1 MITCEPRTTETGGRK
16 ASTRHIPP
24 RLALAVGMPATPAPR
39 GWQWA
44 PLTSLAKLESGHT
57 PSRRH
62 PEYWGGSIPWIG
74 IADAKSNNGKHIYDT
89 LEKTNELG
97 IDNSSARVLPENTV
111 CLSRTASVGYVVVM
125 GKSMATS
132 QDFVNWVCTKQ
143 LYHEFLKYLFIAEG
157 DGLLRF
163 ASGAVHQTIYFP
175 EAKAFHICYPP
186 LPEQRRIVRILDE
199 AFEAIATA
207 KANTEKNLQNA
218 RALFESHLNAVF
230 TQRGEGWTVKPLR
243 AWVDRISTGPFGSLL
258 HKSDYEHGGIPLVNP
273 INIEGDKIVPDE
285 RKAIGKNIARRLAR
299 YVLSE
304 NDIVIGRRGEI
315 GRCAVVAPDQAG
327 WLCGTG
333 CFTIRPSSATDPYF
347 LTHLLRSQPYR
358 SQLEG
363 VAGRATMPNISNG
376 DLEEL
381 IVALPSVSNQ
391 RRLVA
396 EIAALSAET
405 QRLESLYQKKLAA
418 LEALKKSLLHRAFTG
433 QLTASNEIVA
443 AAVPIPF
450 PTELSGISTTDLHAG
465 ILAMAHQL
473 HEKSGRLEH
482 FGHVKAEKIAHMIE
496 ARLGI
501 SLGRNPVKDAA
512 GPNDFRHLKGV
523 EHRAKMANYFDFRR
537 IDGAG
542 YRVQKLRGF
551 NRLIDKT
558 QTALGNRLEEVER
571 LLQWMLPMNVQQAEI
586 VATVYAAWNNLLLDG
601 KNPTDE
607 EIVLESRENWHPNKL
622 KIPRDKFFSAVKW
635 LREQGVVPTG
645 KGTRVS
651 ANAK

>member
-230 TQRGEGWTVKPLR
+230 TQRGKG
-243 AWVDRISTGPFGSLL
+243 WVDRSVGEIAKKSLGKML
-258 HKSDYEHGGIPLVNP
+258 DKAKNQGELRPYLRNLNVRWFEFDLSDLSEMRFLDSEAEKFTAVRGDVLICEGGYPGRAAIW
-273 INIEGDKIVPDE
+273 DE
-285 RKAIGKNIARRLAR
+285 DYSIHFQKAIHRVRFHEREHNKWFVYFLYAKDMSGELRRHFT
-299 YVLSE
+299 
-304 NDIVIGRRGEI
+304 
-315 GRCAVVAPDQAG
+315 
-327 WLCGTG
+327 GTG
-333 CFTIRPSSATDPYF
+333 IQHFTGETLGRF
-347 LTHLLRSQPYR
+347 
-358 SQLEG
+358 QLP
-363 VAGRATMPNISNG
+363 VPP
-376 DLEEL
+376 
-381 IVALPSVSNQ
+381 LPQ
-391 RRLVA
+391 LRRLVLQFDKLA
-396 EIAALSAET
+396 AET
-405 QRLESLYQKKLAA
+405 KRLESNCQRKLAA
-418 LEALKKSLLHRAFTG
+418 LNELKKSLLHQAFTG
-433 QLTASNEIVA
+433 QLTEGKEVIIATPSL
-443 AAVPIPF
+443 PF
-450 PTELSGISTTDLHAG
+450 PIELTGISTTDLHAG

-473 HEKSGRLEH
+473 HEEAGRLEH
-482 FGHVKAEKIAHMIE
+482 FGHVKAEKIAHMVE

-501 SLGRNPVKDAA
+501 SLGRKPVKDAA
-512 GPNDFRHLKGV
+512 GPNDFNHLKKV
-523 EHRAKMANYFDFRR
+523 EHRARMTNCFEFKRTDNA
-537 IDGAG
+537 A

-551 NRLIDKT
+551 DRLIERT

-571 LLQWMLPMNVQQAEI
+571 LLQWMLPMNAQQAEI